1 MDIADS
7 AARGD
12 EILEM
17 DGLKVFLEKEA
28 NKQLLNATI
37 DYNDTRGFVISGQ
50 QQGSS
55 SCC

>member
-12 EILEM
+12 EILEL

-28 NKQLLNATI
+28 NRQLKSATI
-37 DYNDTRGFVISGQ
+37 DYTDARGFVIQGQ
-50 QQGSS
+50 QQGSC
-55 SCC
+55 SC

>member
-1 MDIADS
+1 MDIAES

-12 EILEM
+12 EILEL

-28 NKQLLNATI
+28 NRQLKSATI
-37 DYNDTRGFVISGQ
+37 DYNDAHGFVISGQ
-50 QQGSS
+50 QGS